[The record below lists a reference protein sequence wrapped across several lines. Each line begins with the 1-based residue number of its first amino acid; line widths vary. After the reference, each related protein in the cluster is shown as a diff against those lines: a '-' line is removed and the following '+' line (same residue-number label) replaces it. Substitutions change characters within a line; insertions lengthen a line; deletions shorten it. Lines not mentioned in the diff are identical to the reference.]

1 MTFERDPSQPPAAA
15 TEAIEA
21 MPALRAAWGDP
32 SAERCVL
39 LPGGGWLVQR
49 RGQLQR
55 QPDPLP
61 ARAAGALLQT
71 LSAQHSIVSHGWRID
86 WADGDG
92 GGVAW
97 MERAPDAQAQAWDS
111 EACNLLL
118 QAMRRGVRAVI
129 FGAPWSTHDQLLS
142 WAAAHHHAEHPLY
155 VADAL
160 PQGLDAARVLHLY
173 PPADGA
179 ARGRIARLLDGAPA
193 VFWARVEG
201 VDALRVALGP
211 AGAQSRWISVN
222 ALDPVEAA
230 SSLLSACHD
239 AHLPAPDLLAFVERG
254 AAGAPIITRLQL
266 LEAGQRTTIYS
277 AAPEQPAPPQPI
289 AAPQPV
295 AAPQLQEPAPP
306 PANSL
311 RTSAELALR
320 ELGVSPGEAAYQPAA
335 STINELFEDSESD
348 AALVRESGELTAQAA
363 LMAQAAIHIEEPS
376 DPDATSELRPL
387 SMSDVAPRFETPLFG
402 TRQIA
407 RAASDPSMPALMTPA
422 STSVLAPTPRPAEVI
437 EDLLDD
443 DPATREL
450 YDMDLDDVDPPAPP
464 RSEPVIDVPP
474 AAASRIRDTLD
485 EAPPLIQSSARL
497 QIPDDAALARVSGED
512 FVLEE
517 YLQQRATREADASER
532 VEQEALKIASL
543 VDLGELDDAVTGNV
557 PGKLL
562 QQLMPQ
568 LGGGHGASLL
578 PEATASEQPALDA
591 IEELDDLYAL
601 ELPPARMESVGTEPS
616 LRVFQSIPQSD
627 VLAMTSP
634 NLNTPGALAWNED
647 EDTHHKV
654 LDDELASTDP
664 HKRTLPAEAAAVE
677 DTQSRRS
684 ALSQRLRA
692 LSQQRQS
699 RSEVTDDAPPSP
711 HDDQTRQQSVN
722 KDDLLRRLRQELQDD
737 DL

>member
-1 MTFERDPSQPPAAA
+1 
-15 TEAIEA
+15 
-21 MPALRAAWGDP
+21 
-32 SAERCVL
+32 
-39 LPGGGWLVQR
+39 
-49 RGQLQR
+49 
-55 QPDPLP
+55 
-61 ARAAGALLQT
+61 
-71 LSAQHSIVSHGWRID
+71 
-86 WADGDG
+86 
-92 GGVAW
+92 
-97 MERAPDAQAQAWDS
+97 
-111 EACNLLL
+111 
-118 QAMRRGVRAVI
+118 MRRGARAVI
-129 FGAPWSTHDQLLS
+129 FGAPWSMHDQLLS
-142 WAAAHHHAEHPLY
+142 WAAAHHHADHPLY

-160 PQGLDAARVLHLY
+160 PQGLDADRVLHVY

-179 ARGRIARLLDGAPA
+179 ARGRLARLLDGAPA

-222 ALDPVEAA
+222 ALDPVEATA
-230 SSLLSACHD
+230 SLLDLCHA

-277 AAPEQPAPPQPI
+277 ASPEQPVAAPEAPQPI
-289 AAPQPV
+289 AA
-295 AAPQLQEPAPP
+295 AQLQEPAAP

-311 RTSAELALR
+311 RTSAEIALR

-363 LMAQAAIHIEEPS
+363 LMAQAAIHIEELS

-387 SMSDVAPRFETPLFG
+387 SMSDAAPRFETPLFG

-422 STSVLAPTPRPAEVI
+422 PKAAPTPPPAAPI
-437 EDLLDD
+437 EELLDD

-450 YDMDLDDVDPPAPP
+450 YDLDLDDVDPPPPP

-485 EAPPLIQSSARL
+485 EAPPLIHSAVML
-497 QIPDDAALARVSGED
+497 HVSDDAALARVSGED

-591 IEELDDLYAL
+591 IEELDDLYEL
-601 ELPPARMESVGTEPS
+601 DLPPARMESVRMESLGTEPS

-634 NLNTPGALAWNED
+634 SLNTPGELAWNED
-647 EDTHHKV
+647 EDTHHKL
-654 LDDELASTDP
+654 LDEELASTDP

-699 RSEVTDDAPPSP
+699 RSEVTDDAPAHSP
-711 HDDQTRQQSVN
+711 NDDQTRQQSVN
-722 KDDLLRRLRQELQDD
+722 KGDLLRRLRQELQDD